1 MDSNASST
9 PSRAS
14 TARGSSSSRS
24 ARCRRPPSPEPR
36 RADGHPDR
44 TSDAPARTCTR
55 DCLDRRASA
64 RRGRAA
70 ASRSAGDRGCARRGR
85 SGVRTWR
92 VDGGRARRD
101 RGRAARPHAAARRS
115 VMAESTTRKS
125 QRRSLAAEPFEQLD
139 AEAEGE
145 DGQAPQAG
153 ETLKQAAVVAAVTA
167 GAGALIG
174 VAKALLERREGHEPS
189 STGTR
194 EAGETREAD
203 EPREADEV
211 DADEPQAGAPESAA
225 ADEPDWDE
233 EEEQEEPEDERS
245 DAVDDDDSD
254 LDDAAHAR
262 SVYAEVGDQSA

>member
-1 MDSNASST
+1 
-9 PSRAS
+9 
-14 TARGSSSSRS
+14 
-24 ARCRRPPSPEPR
+24 
-36 RADGHPDR
+36 
-44 TSDAPARTCTR
+44 
-55 DCLDRRASA
+55 
-64 RRGRAA
+64 
-70 ASRSAGDRGCARRGR
+70 
-85 SGVRTWR
+85 
-92 VDGGRARRD
+92 
-101 RGRAARPHAAARRS
+101 
-115 VMAESTTRKS
+115 MAESTTKKS

-233 EEEQEEPEDERS
+233 EEEQEEEKAPRRPTSLFSRSHTVLEPWEQNAAYVLGALSNSER
-245 DAVDDDDSD
+245 
-254 LDDAAHAR
+254 R
-262 SVYAEVGDQSA
+262 EIVGRCGVQH

>member
-1 MDSNASST
+1 
-9 PSRAS
+9 
-14 TARGSSSSRS
+14 
-24 ARCRRPPSPEPR
+24 
-36 RADGHPDR
+36 
-44 TSDAPARTCTR
+44 
-55 DCLDRRASA
+55 
-64 RRGRAA
+64 
-70 ASRSAGDRGCARRGR
+70 
-85 SGVRTWR
+85 
-92 VDGGRARRD
+92 
-101 RGRAARPHAAARRS
+101 
-115 VMAESTTRKS
+115 MAESTTKKS

-245 DAVDDDDSD
+245 DAEDDDDDLD

-262 SVYAEVGDQSA
+262 SDPAEIVVKAREQLRGLLGREPESVSGIERTNGHWSVTIEVIELHRIPDSTDVLASYELVLDDDGNVARMVRRRRYLRSQIEARS